1 MIRQAKVAE
10 EHRVAF
16 SCKNNPKE
24 FFGYVNKQRQ
34 RAPLGPV
41 LSDNG
46 QLVTNNRDIA
56 TKFNNYFSSVFT
68 VENMNNLPD
77 SVAVHAGDTLRSID
91 CHEPEILEKLKELK
105 TDKASSPD
113 SFLPGCL
120 LRMAWLHIC
129 ARSLIDPWQQELSS
143 GT

>member
-16 SCKNNPKE
+16 SCKDNPKE
-24 FFGYVNKQRQ
+24 FFGYVNKQRP
-34 RAPLGPV
+34 RALLGPV

-68 VENMNNLPD
+68 VENMDNLPNL
-77 SVAVHAGDTLRSID
+77 VAVHAGDTLRSID
-91 CHEPEILEKLKELK
+91 CHEP
-105 TDKASSPD
+105 
-113 SFLPGCL
+113 
-120 LRMAWLHIC
+120 
-129 ARSLIDPWQQELSS
+129 
-143 GT
+143 